1 MNKSK
6 IEKVKKDLL
15 QQLGD
20 LEENKSQTRKGIV
33 VDEQYADVT
42 DRASYETE
50 QHFELRIRDRERKLI
65 GKIKK
70 TLEKIETGTFG
81 ICDSCGEE
89 IGEERLLARPVT
101 DLCINCK
108 SQQEHEEKHYEE

>member
-1 MNKSK
+1 MNKRK
-6 IEKVKKDLL
+6 IEKVKKILL
-15 QQLGD
+15 QQLED
-20 LEENKSQTRKGIV
+20 LEENKSQIRKDIIIK
-33 VDEQYADVT
+33 EQYADVT

-70 TLEKIETGTFG
+70 TLEKIEDGTFG
-81 ICDSCGEE
+81 VCDSCGEE

-108 SQQEHEEKHYEE
+108 MQQEHEEKHYED